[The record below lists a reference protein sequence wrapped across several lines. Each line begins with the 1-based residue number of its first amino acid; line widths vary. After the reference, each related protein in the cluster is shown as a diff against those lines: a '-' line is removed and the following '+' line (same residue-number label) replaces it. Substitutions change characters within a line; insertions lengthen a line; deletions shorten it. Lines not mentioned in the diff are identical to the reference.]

1 MTNRCLWCTK
11 AAASLSPRHSRTR
24 ILVSLLKLL
33 DFSAEGTG
41 IQVSVENFR
50 SLSSGLLVLL
60 ASMCRPSTSHENASR
75 LASVDLHADIYY
87 VQQAIQKVLSGSVGE
102 LDEKTVASYYNAEY
116 TSADRTNSD
125 AVRHAIFTD
134 ALLDCIENSP
144 AVDEWMLHGAIEVF
158 P

>member
-1 MTNRCLWCTK
+1 
-11 AAASLSPRHSRTR
+11 
-24 ILVSLLKLL
+24 
-33 DFSAEGTG
+33 
-41 IQVSVENFR
+41 
-50 SLSSGLLVLL
+50 
-60 ASMCRPSTSHENASR
+60 MCRPSTSHENASR